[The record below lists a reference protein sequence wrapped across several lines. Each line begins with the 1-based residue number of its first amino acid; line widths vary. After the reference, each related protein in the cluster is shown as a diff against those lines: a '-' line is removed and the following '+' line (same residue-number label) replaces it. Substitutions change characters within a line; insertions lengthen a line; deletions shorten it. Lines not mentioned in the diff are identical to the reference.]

1 MEKLLIQFINTLDGS
16 LKKVQRDAGSST
28 GVSKLTISQF
38 QYIDAIDGLGY
49 PTITDIANR
58 LNITKA
64 SVTTGINRL
73 VALGYVVKT
82 QSEEDKRV
90 FHVSLSEA
98 GGGLVQAKYQALKE
112 YEEFI
117 LSALSE
123 EETRQFEGI
132 LAKLVERFKVA

>member
-1 MEKLLIQFINTLDGS
+1 MEKLLIEFINTLDGS
-16 LKKVQRDAGSST
+16 LKKVQRDAGSSA

-38 QYIDAIDGLGY
+38 QYIDAIDGLGT

-58 LNITKA
+58 LKITKA

-73 VALGYVVKT
+73 IALGYVVKT

-90 FHVSLSEA
+90 FHVSLSKA
-98 GGGLVQAKYQALKE
+98 GGELVQAKYQALKE
-112 YEEFI
+112 YEEI
-117 LSALSE
+117 MLSALSA

-132 LAKLVERFKVA
+132 LAKLVERFKPA